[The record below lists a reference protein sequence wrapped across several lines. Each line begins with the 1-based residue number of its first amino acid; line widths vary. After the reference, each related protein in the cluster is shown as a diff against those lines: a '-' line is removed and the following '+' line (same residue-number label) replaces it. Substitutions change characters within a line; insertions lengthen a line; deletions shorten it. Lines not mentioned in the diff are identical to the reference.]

1 VPASLPTVA
10 LAVFAVSA
18 IVALAAS
25 ALLIVRLERI
35 GARLSLSEAG
45 LGLVAALAA
54 DLPEISTA
62 VTALLHGQND
72 VGIGVILGSNVA
84 KLAML
89 LGLAAIV
96 AGRIRLDRSVV
107 LLETVVAVGLA
118 MITLAVVSD
127 TITPI
132 PGLALALLVFGPY
145 VVLSVMRPATRSRL
159 PIPARLRGTLSSA
172 IRQEESD
179 LDIHPG
185 RGGGLD
191 VVVAGLVLVVV
202 VAASVALERSGTDI
216 GAAWDLSDVV
226 VGAVLLA
233 VVTSIPNAVAAIY
246 LARKGR
252 GAATLSTTTNSNN
265 INVVVG
271 LLIPSALLGLGTVTS
286 SALLTAWWYVGL
298 TGVILAWAFVRRGLR
313 LVDGIVIAVAYAL
326 FVVVLL
332 R

>member
-1 VPASLPTVA
+1 MPSSLPTVA
-10 LAVFAVSA
+10 LAVFVVSA
-18 IVALAAS
+18 VVALAAS
-25 ALLIVRLERI
+25 ASLIVRLERI
-35 GARLSLSEAG
+35 GARLSLSEAA

-62 VTALLHGQND
+62 VTALVQGQND
-72 VGIGVILGSNVA
+72 VGVGVILGSNVA
-84 KLAML
+84 KLALL

-96 AGRIRLDRSVV
+96 ARRIRLDRRVV
-107 LLETVVAVGLA
+107 LLETVVAGGLA
-118 MITLAVVSD
+118 LVTLAVVSE
-127 TITPI
+127 TIAPA

-145 VVLSVMRPATRSRL
+145 VALSVMRPAARARL
-159 PIPARLRGTLSSA
+159 PIPARLRGTLTSA
-172 IRQEESD
+172 ITQEESD

-185 RGGGLD
+185 RGGRVD
-191 VVVAGLVLVVV
+191 VVAAGLLLVVV

-216 GAAWDLSDVV
+216 GTAWDLSDVV

-271 LLIPSALLGLGTVTS
+271 LLVPSALIGLGTVTS
-286 SALLTAWWYVGL
+286 SSLLTAWWYVGITL
-298 TGVILAWAFVRRGLR
+298 VTLAWAFVRRGLR
-313 LVDGIVIAVAYAL
+313 LVDGVVIAVAYAV

>member
-1 VPASLPTVA
+1 MPTSLPTLA
-10 LAVFAVSA
+10 LAVFVVSA
-18 IVALAAS
+18 MVALAAS

-35 GARLSLSEAG
+35 GARLSLSEAA

-62 VTALLHGQND
+62 VTALVQGQND
-72 VGIGVILGSNVA
+72 VGIGVI
-84 KLAML
+84 

-96 AGRIRLDRSVV
+96 AGRIRLDRRVV

-118 MITLAVVSD
+118 LVTLAVVSEKV
-127 TITPI
+127 TPV

-145 VVLSVMRPATRSRL
+145 VALSVMRPDARARL
-159 PIPARLRGTLSSA
+159 PIPARLRGTLTSA
-172 IRQEESD
+172 ITQEESD

-191 VVVAGLVLVVV
+191 VVAAGLLLVVV
-202 VAASVALERSGTDI
+202 VASSVALERSGTDI
-216 GAAWDLSDVV
+216 GTAWELSDVV

-271 LLIPSALLGLGTVTS
+271 LLVPAAFIGLGTVTS
-286 SALLTAWWYVGL
+286 SSLLTAWSYVGITL
-298 TGVILAWAFVRRGLR
+298 ATLAWAFVRRGLR
-313 LVDGIVIAVAYAL
+313 LVDGVVIVVAYVA